1 MSEILSATNQTDPTR
16 ARARHQGLQGS
27 PRLHSVARRRRR
39 KTPPAST
46 MSRMLA
52 TLRALH
58 RASSSV
64 RASTSTGSPST
75 FAPFDGWMHT
85 ARGVRSF
92 HASPRAFDGKGDRES
107 EDATSTSSAASSS
120 GEPGVSPLRQAPA
133 PTNAL
138 RGAFIPGALTDEGI
152 SESASAILR
161 GAKGSPKKF
170 SAFLRL
176 IRGLRA
182 DDALIQCDMS
192 PKRVAKTVAKV
203 LQSAIGNAV
212 NNQGL
217 DRERLV
223 VSSATVG
230 KGEYL
235 RRVSIH
241 GRGRAGVMHRPRSH
255 VRVTVE
261 ETDAAPTRTVEVFD
275 DEMPWERRRRLGRA
289 KQAIA
294 EAAGIV

>member
-1 MSEILSATNQTDPTR
+1 
-16 ARARHQGLQGS
+16 
-27 PRLHSVARRRRR
+27 
-39 KTPPAST
+39 
-46 MSRMLA
+46 
-52 TLRALH
+52 
-58 RASSSV
+58 
-64 RASTSTGSPST
+64 
-75 FAPFDGWMHT
+75 
-85 ARGVRSF
+85 
-92 HASPRAFDGKGDRES
+92 
-107 EDATSTSSAASSS
+107 
-120 GEPGVSPLRQAPA
+120 
-133 PTNAL
+133 
-138 RGAFIPGALTDEGI
+138 
-152 SESASAILR
+152 ESASAILR

-176 IRGLRA
+176 VRGLRV

-261 ETDAAPTRTVEVFD
+261 E
-275 DEMPWERRRRLGRA
+275 
-289 KQAIA
+289 
-294 EAAGIV
+294 

>member
-1 MSEILSATNQTDPTR
+1 
-16 ARARHQGLQGS
+16 
-27 PRLHSVARRRRR
+27 
-39 KTPPAST
+39 
-46 MSRMLA
+46 
-52 TLRALH
+52 
-58 RASSSV
+58 
-64 RASTSTGSPST
+64 
-75 FAPFDGWMHT
+75 
-85 ARGVRSF
+85 
-92 HASPRAFDGKGDRES
+92 
-107 EDATSTSSAASSS
+107 
-120 GEPGVSPLRQAPA
+120 
-133 PTNAL
+133 L

-152 SESASAILR
+152 SERASAVLR

-176 IRGLRA
+176 IRGLRVE
-182 DDALIQCDMS
+182 DALIQCDMS

-203 LQSAIGNAV
+203 VMSAVGNAV

-255 VRVTVE
+255 VRVILE
-261 ETDAAPTRTVEVFD
+261 ESDAAPPRTVQIFD
-275 DEMPWERRRRLGRA
+275 EEMPWTRRRRLGRA